1 MRDWEGSV
9 TTPDGPKVHASAREH
24 RVYCSAVENTKES
37 MPKLGRSAVLTLRV
51 PPDLERRIVL
61 EARRKRRTKS
71 AVLREA
77 LQSAFGAGAPADD
90 PAREA
95 RRQSL
100 LVSGR
105 ASEREVLKFIDRS
118 ADDQG
123 WR

>member
-1 MRDWEGSV
+1 MVRSRGSV
-9 TTPDGPKVHASAREH
+9 
-24 RVYCSAVENTKES
+24 
-37 MPKLGRSAVLTLRV
+37 VLTLRV
-51 PPDLERRIVL
+51 PSAVYRRIEQV
-61 EARRKRRTKS
+61 ARRKRQTKS
-71 AVLREA
+71 AVLREV
-77 LQSAFGAGAPADD
+77 LQDAFGGKGPADD

-105 ASEREVLKFIDRS
+105 ASEREILDFVKHA

>member
-1 MRDWEGSV
+1 M
-9 TTPDGPKVHASAREH
+9 A
-24 RVYCSAVENTKES
+24 
-37 MPKLGRSAVLTLRV
+37 KLGRSAVLTLRV
-51 PPDLERRIVL
+51 PPDLDRRI
-61 EARRKRRTKS
+61 ERAARRRRRTKS

-77 LQSAFGAGAPADD
+77 LEGAFGGESPSDD

-105 ASEREVLKFIDRS
+105 ASERETLEFLEHG

>member
-1 MRDWEGSV
+1 MAK
-9 TTPDGPKVHASAREH
+9 P
-24 RVYCSAVENTKES
+24 
-37 MPKLGRSAVLTLRV
+37 GRSAVLTLRV
-51 PPDLERRIVL
+51 PFDLDRRI
-61 EARRKRRTKS
+61 ARAARIRRRTKS

-77 LQSAFGAGAPADD
+77 LQGAFGGEGPSDD

-105 ASEREVLKFIDRS
+105 PSEKEALEFIEQG

>member
-1 MRDWEGSV
+1 M
-9 TTPDGPKVHASAREH
+9 A
-24 RVYCSAVENTKES
+24 
-37 MPKLGRSAVLTLRV
+37 KLRRSAVLTLRV
-51 PPDLERRIVL
+51 PPDLDRRIER
-61 EARRKRRTKS
+61 EARRRRRTKS

-77 LQSAFGAGAPADD
+77 LQSAFGAAPPPDD

-105 ASEREVLKFIDRS
+105 ESEREAIEFIEYV

-123 WR
+123 WQ

>member
-1 MRDWEGSV
+1 MRSTV
-9 TTPDGPKVHASAREH
+9 V
-24 RVYCSAVENTKES
+24 
-37 MPKLGRSAVLTLRV
+37 TLRV
-51 PPDLERRIVL
+51 PPELDRRIER
-61 EARRKRRTKS
+61 EARRRRRAKS

-77 LQSAFGAGAPADD
+77 LEAAFGAGPPPED

-105 ASEREVLKFIDRS
+105 ASEREVLEFIDNA
-118 ADDQG
+118 ADQEG

>member
-1 MRDWEGSV
+1 
-9 TTPDGPKVHASAREH
+9 
-24 RVYCSAVENTKES
+24 
-37 MPKLGRSAVLTLRV
+37 VLTLRV
-51 PPDLERRIVL
+51 PSDLDRRIER
-61 EARRKRRTKS
+61 EARRKGRTKS

-77 LQSAFGAGAPADD
+77 LQSAFGAGPTTDD

-105 ASEREVLKFIDRS
+105 ASDRETLDFIEHA
-118 ADDQG
+118 ADQKG

>member
-1 MRDWEGSV
+1 MS
-9 TTPDGPKVHASAREH
+9 
-24 RVYCSAVENTKES
+24 
-37 MPKLGRSAVLTLRV
+37 RSERSTVLTIRV
-51 PPDLERRIVL
+51 PTGLDRRI
-61 EARRKRRTKS
+61 EQTARRRRRTKS
-71 AVLREA
+71 ALVRDA
-77 LQSAFGAGAPADD
+77 LERTFGGASLADD

-105 ASEREVLKFIDRS
+105 PSEREAIEFVEQA

>member
-1 MRDWEGSV
+1 
-9 TTPDGPKVHASAREH
+9 
-24 RVYCSAVENTKES
+24 
-37 MPKLGRSAVLTLRV
+37 MPKPGRSAVLTLRV
-51 PPDLERRIVL
+51 PPDLDRRIQL

-71 AVLREA
+71 ALLREA
-77 LQSAFGAGAPADD
+77 LQSFFGAGAPPDD

-105 ASEREVLKFIDRS
+105 ASEREALEFIERS
-118 ADDQG
+118 ADDEG

>member
-1 MRDWEGSV
+1 
-9 TTPDGPKVHASAREH
+9 
-24 RVYCSAVENTKES
+24 
-37 MPKLGRSAVLTLRV
+37 
-51 PPDLERRIVL
+51 
-61 EARRKRRTKS
+61 
-71 AVLREA
+71 VLREA
-77 LQSAFGAGAPADD
+77 LEGAFGAVDPPDD

-105 ASEREVLKFIDRS
+105 ASEREALEFIERS

>member
-1 MRDWEGSV
+1 MPGSE
-9 TTPDGPKVHASAREH
+9 PS
-24 RVYCSAVENTKES
+24 S
-37 MPKLGRSAVLTLRV
+37 VLTLRV
-51 PPDLERRIVL
+51 PRTLERRIARA
-61 EARRKRRTKS
+61 ARRRRKSKS

-77 LQSAFGAGAPADD
+77 LQSAFGEGPAPDD

-105 ASEREVLKFIDRS
+105 ASEAETLALIERS
-118 ADDQG
+118 ADDRG